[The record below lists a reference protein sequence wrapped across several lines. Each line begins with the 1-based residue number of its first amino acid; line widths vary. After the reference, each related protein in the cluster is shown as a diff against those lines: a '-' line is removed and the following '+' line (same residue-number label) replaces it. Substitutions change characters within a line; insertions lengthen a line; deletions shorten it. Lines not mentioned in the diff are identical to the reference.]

1 MSQGLKVIYITS
13 RGHSGSTL
21 LDLILSTHSKV
32 CSVGEIKCLHSSSDE
47 FCTCGQIRIWEC
59 PYWQRVDD
67 ELYTTTRLRMSDLDV
82 ETDDPGMFAA
92 HNRILFEAV
101 SRATGQSVIVDS
113 SKTVARLKKLIDA
126 DIFDITII
134 HLMRSPFGVVY
145 SNLKR
150 GRDWKYHARNYT
162 HGMMSTRR
170 LLDGRAHMVVRYEDM
185 ARRTR
190 EVIDPVMRAIG
201 LEFEP
206 GQLQWATAEHH
217 NLGGNHMRFTTDST
231 IRLDEKWRRNL
242 SRKQKLGVWWLTLP
256 TRFRGTA
263 VYDSL
268 KPLFDGKGVG
278 PALARRAE
286 KARKRVRNA
295 RKSLGKRVHSNR
307 KAVSGG
313 IKKLTGAR

>member
-1 MSQGLKVIYITS
+1 MSQRLKVIYITS

-21 LDLILSTHSKV
+21 LDLLLSSHSRV

-59 PYWQRVDD
+59 PFWLGVDD
-67 ELYTTTRLRMSDLDV
+67 ELYSRTRLRMSDLDV
-82 ETDDPGMFAA
+82 ESDDAAMFAD

-101 SRATGQSVIVDS
+101 SRVTGRSVIVDS
-113 SKTVARLKKLIDA
+113 SKTVARLRKLIDA

-170 LLDGRAHMVVRYEDM
+170 LLGGRGHMVVRYEDM

-190 EVIDPVMRAIG
+190 EVIEPVMRAVD

-206 GQLQWATAEHH
+206 QQLQWATSEHH

-242 SRKQKLGVWWLTLP
+242 SRTQKLGVWWLTLP
-256 TRFRGTA
+256 TRFSGTG
-263 VYDSL
+263 VYDYL
-268 KPLFDGKGVG
+268 KPLFDGKGVR
-278 PALARRAE
+278 PAVARRAE
-286 KARKRVRNA
+286 KTRKNIRNVR
-295 RKSLGKRVHSNR
+295 KTFGKGLRSNR
-307 KAVSGG
+307 KAVTGG
-313 IKKLTGAR
+313 IRKLTGAR